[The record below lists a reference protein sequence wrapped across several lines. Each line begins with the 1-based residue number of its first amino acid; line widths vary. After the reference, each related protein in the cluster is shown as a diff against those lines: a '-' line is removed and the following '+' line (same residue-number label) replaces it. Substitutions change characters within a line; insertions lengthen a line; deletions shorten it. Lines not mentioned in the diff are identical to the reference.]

1 MKTIVKITAVVAF
14 MFATVAGMAREPKLD
29 VVTLGNSKS
38 VLLTLDAPDQSVTV
52 RLLDSDSNS
61 IYFERLSKG
70 RFSKKLNLKDLVD
83 GYYYLVAE
91 SGLKSNMYTISLK
104 DGVIE
109 IIDSEVDAKPFFRK
123 TENRVFMNFLNLDK
137 SEVSLK
143 VYDQNYR
150 LVFSETVSDELIVEK
165 AFNFE
170 GAYSGSYMVVVSDET
185 NTYSEEF
192 VVN

>member
-1 MKTIVKITAVVAF
+1 MKTIVKITTVVAF

-29 VVTLGNSKS
+29 LVTLNNSKS
-38 VLLTLDAPDQSVTV
+38 ILYTLDAPDQSVIV
-52 RLLDSDSNS
+52 KLLDSDANR
-61 IYFERLSKG
+61 IYIEKLSKG
-70 RFSKKLNLKDLVD
+70 RFSKKLNMRDLVD

-91 SGLKSNMYTISLK
+91 SGLKSNTYTISLNE
-104 DGVIE
+104 GVIE
-109 IIDSEVDAKPFFRK
+109 IIDAEVGSKPFFRK
-123 TENRVFMNFLNLDK
+123 TEDRVFMNFLNLDK

-143 VYDQNYR
+143 VYDQNNRVVY
-150 LVFSETVSDELIVEK
+150 SENVSDAFVIEK

-170 GAYSGSYMVVVSDET
+170 GAYSGNYMVVVSDES